1 MSNSFIRIDNLKK
14 TFGGLKAVDVEH
26 LTFDQNILTS
36 IIGPNG
42 AGKTTLFDLISG
54 FQEEDTGEIFYKN
67 KNITKS
73 QPYKIS
79 RLGIVRT
86 FQLTKVF
93 DRMTVLENLMFSGS
107 SIKND
112 SLFNSIFNTSNNKN
126 YEKSLKDKS
135 FKIMEDLNIH
145 QMADSYARELSGGQ
159 KKLLELGR
167 SLIKNPEVLM
177 LDEPLAGVNPKLA
190 EDLLEIIQNLSK
202 SGITILMVEHNID
215 AVMKISDRVVVLA
228 EGSVIADGQ
237 PQDVRSNPKVIEA
250 YLGTGND

>member
-79 RLGIVRT
+79 RLGIIRT

-126 YEKSLKDKS
+126 YEKSLRDKS
-135 FKIMEDLNIH
+135 FQIMEDLNIH